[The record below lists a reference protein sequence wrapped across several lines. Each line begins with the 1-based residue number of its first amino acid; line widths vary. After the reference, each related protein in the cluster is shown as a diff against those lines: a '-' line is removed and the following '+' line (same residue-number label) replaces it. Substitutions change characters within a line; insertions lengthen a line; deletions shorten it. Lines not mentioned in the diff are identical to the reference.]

1 MDLGG
6 ALPSIESLAMTSTI
20 SAGVDVISTTV
31 RPDAIWDQASR
42 TIHWRRDSEAWA
54 IDGEYSLVPRVCGR
68 QTLVEKT
75 HAVTVDSTGAVHEH
89 HLGPVEIDII
99 CPTATPP
106 PSATPTPT
114 PTSVPPTTT
123 RVPTAA
129 PTSTPL
135 PTRTPGP
142 IHLPVALT
150 ERCAPDIRRADIVLA
165 LDAST
170 SMREPTDGSRSKLDV
185 ALDAV
190 RRFVDVV
197 DLDAGDQVA
206 IVQFNADAQM
216 LTPLTDDRAAIDAA
230 ITRVDTQSTTC
241 LPCAVESAS
250 EELRSERRRS
260 DNAPV
265 LIVLT
270 DGRSNP
276 RPVSEAVVEA
286 ARAKSTG
293 VTVFTIGLG
302 SDLEHDAL
310 RAMASRPDAFYEAPD
325 AEDLAAIYE
334 QIAVEIPCPLSR
346 YWGRR

>member
-1 MDLGG
+1 M
-6 ALPSIESLAMTSTI
+6 
-20 SAGVDVISTTV
+20 
-31 RPDAIWDQASR
+31 
-42 TIHWRRDSEAWA
+42 
-54 IDGEYSLVPRVCGR
+54 
-68 QTLVEKT
+68 
-75 HAVTVDSTGAVHEH
+75 
-89 HLGPVEIDII
+89 
-99 CPTATPP
+99 
-106 PSATPTPT
+106 
-114 PTSVPPTTT
+114 
-123 RVPTAA
+123 
-129 PTSTPL
+129 
-135 PTRTPGP
+135 
-142 IHLPVALT
+142 
-150 ERCAPDIRRADIVLA
+150 
-165 LDAST
+165 
-170 SMREPTDGSRSKLDV
+170 
-185 ALDAV
+185 

-197 DLDAGDQVA
+197 DLDTGDQVA

-276 RPVSEAVVEA
+276 RPVSEAVAEA
-286 ARAKSTG
+286 ARAKATG

-325 AEDLAAIYE
+325 AAELAAIYE
-334 QIAVEIPCPLSR
+334 QIAVEIPCPPSR
-346 YWGRR
+346 WWGRR